1 MSKRN
6 LPKTK
11 TIKERTVYI
20 YLPSFEMLEDWKKR
34 SQAAK
39 VSLSKFVID
48 RVEDSIRRDE
58 GEEGYLS
65 RLELV
70 KRLKKAEDELKE
82 LTKENRLLKKLVE
95 NQETELKRY
104 RSEPFL
110 AKSFEGTRRYDQEL
124 IELLKSGKSYNAGEI
139 LIRLGIDR
147 SNTELVKAVSNQLE
161 VLEAY
166 GLVAYSG
173 RGWRWKG

>member
-1 MSKRN
+1 MSGRV

-20 YLPSFEMLEDWKKR
+20 YLPSLEMVNDWRKR
-34 SQAAK
+34 SEAAK
-39 VSLSKFVID
+39 TSLSKFVID

-70 KRLKKAEDELKE
+70 KRLKTIEDEFNG
-82 LTKENRLLKKLVE
+82 LTKENRMLKKLVE

-110 AKSFEGTRRYDQEL
+110 VKDFEGTRQYDQEL
-124 IELLKSGKSYNAGEI
+124 IELLKKGKSYSSEEI
-139 LIRLGIDR
+139 LVRLGIDR
-147 SNTELVKAVSNQLE
+147 ANAELAKALSNQLE

>member
-1 MSKRN
+1 MSEQV

-20 YLPSFEMLEDWKKR
+20 YLPSFEMVDDWRKR
-34 SQAAK
+34 SEAAK
-39 VSLSKFVID
+39 TSLSKFVID

-70 KRLKKAEDELKE
+70 KRLKKIEDGLNRSA
-82 LTKENRLLKKLVE
+82 KENRMLKKLVE
-95 NQETELKRY
+95 NQEIELKRY

-110 AKSFEGTRRYDQEL
+110 AKDFEGIRRYDQDL
-124 IELLKSGKSYNAGEI
+124 IDLLKKGKSQSSEEI
-139 LIRLGIDR
+139 LARLGIDR
-147 SNTELVKAVSNQLE
+147 TNVELIKALSNQLE

>member
-1 MSKRN
+1 MFERA
-6 LPKTK
+6 LPKTE
-11 TIKERTVYI
+11 TIKKRTVYI
-20 YLPSFEMLEDWKKR
+20 YLPSFEMVDDWRKR
-34 SQAAK
+34 SEAAK
-39 VSLSKFVID
+39 TSLSRFVVD

-70 KRLKKAEDELKE
+70 KRLKKVEEELKG
-82 LTKENRLLKKLVE
+82 LTKENRMLKKLVE
-95 NQETELKRY
+95 NQEVELKRY

-110 AKSFEGTRRYDQEL
+110 AKGFEGTRKYDQEL
-124 IELLKSGKSYNAGEI
+124 IELLKSGKSYSSEEI
-139 LIRLGIDR
+139 LARLSVDR
-147 SNTELVKAVSNQLE
+147 ANVDLARALNNQLE
-161 VLEAY
+161 LLEAY

>member
-1 MSKRN
+1 MSEQA

-11 TIKERTVYI
+11 TIKKRTVYI
-20 YLPSFEMLEDWKKR
+20 YLPSFEMVADWRKR
-34 SQAAK
+34 SEAAK
-39 VSLSKFVID
+39 TSLSKFVIE
-48 RVEDSIRRDE
+48 RVEDSVRRDE

-70 KRLKKAEDELKE
+70 KRLKKVEEELNG
-82 LTKENRLLKKLVE
+82 LTKENRMLKKLVE
-95 NQETELKRY
+95 NQEIELKRY

-110 AKSFEGTRRYDQEL
+110 AKDFEGTRRYDQEL
-124 IELLKSGKSYNAGEI
+124 IELLKSGRSYSSEEI

-147 SNTELVKAVSNQLE
+147 TNVDLVKALNNQLE
-161 VLEAY
+161 LLEAY
-166 GLVAYSG
+166 GLVSYSG